1 MLIQA
6 GSFMAPYKIWQFFEG
21 GLMEEFGMEAKS
33 NIMGKDD
40 GQGSVFM
47 SQVVE
52 KYVQYFRTILHRN
65 TYYFGKYLVC
75 EILNFIVLFLNFYVT
90 DLFLNG
96 RFYYYGFDVIQYN
109 RSVFNFEFLKQL
121 VFLQF

>member
-1 MLIQA
+1 
-6 GSFMAPYKIWQFFEG
+6 
-21 GLMEEFGMEAKS
+21 
-33 NIMGKDD
+33 MGPL
-40 GQGSVFM
+40 

-75 EILNFIVLFLNFYVT
+75 EILNFIVLFLNFYAT

-109 RSVFNFEFLKQL
+109 R
-121 VFLQF
+121 